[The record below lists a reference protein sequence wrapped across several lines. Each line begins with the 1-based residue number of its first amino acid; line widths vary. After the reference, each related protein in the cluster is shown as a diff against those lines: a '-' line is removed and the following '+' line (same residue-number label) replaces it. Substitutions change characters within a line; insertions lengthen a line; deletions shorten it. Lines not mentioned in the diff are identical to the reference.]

1 MIKIHFLALVVCLF
15 LALACNLPTQEE
27 FLDGTKDALWA
38 IPLINDEIT
47 MEDIFTSSDPTSNSQ
62 VRFDDDGRVIVNYS
76 GEVLRDPASVVFPPI
91 FGIGYIPMSDT
102 FFQLDLSQGAT
113 LNAIDSAVF
122 LQDQLNF
129 RFISSST
136 EPIEVEVWI
145 EEIQLDGVRLR
156 QFASFPGSPTGAEVE
171 IVSPPI
177 DLEGWSLIGNDNLI
191 TFHYDA
197 RTADGNRVEIDEV
210 AVNFNLLQFSYLQ
223 GYFPRTF
230 RPVSGSFIPINLYKR
245 WLSGRMDFVDPKVSL
260 SVENSFG
267 FAVGTE
273 FKEMTLETTGGEK
286 FDIEA
291 EVIET
296 GIIFNYPTFEEMGE
310 VKLTY
315 FEFTKD
321 NSNVREIFEDRIAKF
336 NYNIDAIANP
346 SDDPDF
352 LGYMTSDS
360 YYAVQLNVEVPLH
373 LSVNQLK
380 VSDTLDINL
389 PDDEVSF
396 IDTAELKLIV
406 ENNFP
411 IDVTTQLYLMND
423 QDEVIDSIFD
433 EGPIFLAGGS
443 YDGTETLTDVDK
455 QTYFIDFS
463 ANKLAN
469 LKETTRLL
477 VQPTFQSTN
486 DDGEYVWIYK
496 DFGLRIKMGAKF
508 SLE

>member
-1 MIKIHFLALVVCLF
+1 
-15 LALACNLPTQEE
+15 
-27 FLDGTKDALWA
+27 
-38 IPLINDEIT
+38 
-47 MEDIFTSSDPTSNSQ
+47 
-62 VRFDDDGRVIVNYS
+62 
-76 GEVLRDPASVVFPPI
+76 
-91 FGIGYIPMSDT
+91 
-102 FFQLDLSQGAT
+102 
-113 LNAIDSAVF
+113 
-122 LQDQLNF
+122 
-129 RFISSST
+129 
-136 EPIEVEVWI
+136 
-145 EEIQLDGVRLR
+145 
-156 QFASFPGSPTGAEVE
+156 
-171 IVSPPI
+171 
-177 DLEGWSLIGNDNLI
+177 
-191 TFHYDA
+191 
-197 RTADGNRVEIDEV
+197 
-210 AVNFNLLQFSYLQ
+210 
-223 GYFPRTF
+223 
-230 RPVSGSFIPINLYKR
+230 
-245 WLSGRMDFVDPKVSL
+245 
-260 SVENSFG
+260 
-267 FAVGTE
+267 
-273 FKEMTLETTGGEK
+273 MTLETTGGEK

-360 YYAVQLNVEVPLH
+360 YYAVQLNVEVPLN

-380 VSDTLDINL
+380 VTDTLDINL
-389 PDDEVSF
+389 PDNEVSY

-433 EGPIFLAGGS
+433 KGPIFLAGGT
-443 YDGTETLTDVDK
+443 YDGTETLSDVDK

-469 LKETTRLL
+469 LKETKRLL
-477 VQPTFQSTN
+477 VQPTFQSTQG
-486 DDGEYVWIYK
+486 DGEYVWIYK
-496 DFGLRIKMGAKF
+496 DFGIRIKMGAKF